1 MTADNIPFILFGGAF
16 IICSALFVID
26 QILHADER

>member
-1 MTADNIPFILFGGAF
+1 MTTDSISFILFGGAF
-16 IICSALFVID
+16 IICAALFVID